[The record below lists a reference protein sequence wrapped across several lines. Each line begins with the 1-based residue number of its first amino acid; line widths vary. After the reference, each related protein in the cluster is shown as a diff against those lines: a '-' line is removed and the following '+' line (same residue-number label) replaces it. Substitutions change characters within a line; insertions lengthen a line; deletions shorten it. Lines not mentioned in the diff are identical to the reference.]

1 MKPEPAAAPYS
12 PHNPWPPLNWREI
25 STVLLDMDGTLLDKH
40 YDDYFW
46 EQYLPQVYG
55 EQRGLDI
62 GRAKQELYSRYRS
75 VEKTLKWTDL
85 NYWSEQLGLDI
96 ISLKGKLKH
105 LIGVHPHVIH
115 FLEYL
120 KGHGKSI
127 YLVTAANRESLAI
140 KMDAVDLR
148 IYFSQLV
155 CAEDIGHAKE
165 DALFWKELEEQLG
178 FDRDQTFFADDTVPV
193 LQAAR
198 SHGIRHLLHIAR
210 PSSRREPS
218 YCPEF
223 RSVDSF
229 HELLPPVSD
238 DASDYKN

>member
-1 MKPEPAAAPYS
+1 MKSEPAAAPYP
-12 PHNPWPPLNWREI
+12 PHTPWPPLDWQKI
-25 STVLLDMDGTLLDKH
+25 TTVLLDMDGTLLDKH

-55 EQRGLDI
+55 EQRGIDI
-62 GRAKQELYSRYRS
+62 ARAKQDLYSRYRS
-75 VEKTLKWTDL
+75 VEKTLMWTDL
-85 NYWSEQLGLDI
+85 NYWSRQLDLDI
-96 ISLKGKLKH
+96 ISLKGELRH
-105 LIGVHPHVIH
+105 LIGVHPHVIQ

-120 KGHGKSI
+120 KKHNKAI
-127 YLVTAANRESLAI
+127 YLVTAANRESLSI

-148 IYFSQLV
+148 TYFNQLV

-165 DALFWKELEEQLG
+165 DVRFWNELEGRLG
-178 FDRDQTFFADDTVPV
+178 FDRDRTFFADDTVPV

-210 PSSRREPS
+210 PSSRRGPS

-223 RSVDSF
+223 RSVAGFD
-229 HELLPPVSD
+229 EVLLPATDNTFSCR
-238 DASDYKN
+238 N